1 MRSVIE
7 APHPV
12 AIAAALAFGLF
23 WARAG
28 APVRAGRPGAWFGLV
43 LGAVVYPFA
52 QVWLHGE
59 ATQVVVDL
67 LTANLGTVQGVET
80 DTVIVIVI
88 SVMASYADEITKLA
102 MLVLVMLVMGQP
114 SDARAI
120 TAAAVAPT
128 AGYAMV
134 ATQVAL
140 SRALGPVGSEHML
153 AYSFVHE
160 WTWVGLQFGTAYLLA
175 RGWMADRLI
184 RYFMAAGILHALALY
199 VATLQGIGWHPA
211 LVTLLVVAIGLF
223 AFSWGASVIPSGRR

>member
-12 AIAAALAFGLF
+12 AIASALAFGLF

-43 LGAVVYPFA
+43 LGAVVYPFV
-52 QVWLHGE
+52 QVWLHGD
-59 ATQVVVDL
+59 ATRVVVDL
-67 LTANLGTVQGVET
+67 LATNLRAVQGLEV
-80 DTVIVIVI
+80 DTIMVIVV

-102 MLVLVMLVMGQP
+102 MLVFVMLVMGQP

-134 ATQVAL
+134 AAQVAL

-160 WTWVGLQFGTAYLLA
+160 WAWLGLQFGIAYLLA
-175 RGWMADRLI
+175 RGWMADRLVG
-184 RYFMAAGILHALALY
+184 YFMAAGILHALALY
-199 VATLQGIGWHPA
+199 VGTLQGIGWHPA
-211 LVTLLVVAIGLF
+211 VVTLLVVAISLF